1 MLGVRWNTC
10 DPPPLSLM
18 PFKPP
23 LNLLHPLPTPPLVS
37 LWVKY
42 VTDFLYAHW
51 LIGDFPF
58 LSFPPFLLEKFTSYS
73 AKAWPVTLILSQV
86 KGLLSILSC
95 IFKCVYVTFIVVFY
109 VLLFCPV
116 SFLMYFVSV
125 WFNKMLLSHSNSLYT
140 YPA

>member
-1 MLGVRWNTC
+1 MKHFWSPSPIPLALQTTPEPPA
-10 DPPPLSLM
+10 PPPN
-18 PFKPP
+18 PP
-23 LNLLHPLPTPPLVS
+23 SCVPLPR
-37 LWVKY
+37 Y
-42 VTDFLYAHW
+42 VTDILYAHW
-51 LIGDFPF
+51 LIGDSPF
-58 LSFPPFLLEKFTSYS
+58 LSFPPFLLEKFTSFS

-125 WFNKMLLSHSNSLYT
+125 WFNKMLSHSNSLYT